1 MNSTIR
7 SKLILFTVLPVVAV
21 YALLLWLGLSHI
33 TNHLR
38 QDAQQWLSEH
48 ASHQASRLALVFAQV
63 PTLANGLGDLVAAEP
78 DKPQAL
84 LYAHL
89 IDGLRR
95 TPIAEAAGVAFGDPH
110 RGARMRRGAAGGEP
124 VAEHTHYPR
133 TPGWRTRGERI
144 TFTRAIYRQGE
155 QIGSAWVEVA
165 IAELYAELASQQAK
179 GVALFIRGADN
190 ALLPPFDTG
199 PEIRH
204 LAGILDVPLAG
215 DRVETL
221 AAPDG
226 TAHWVV
232 STQVP
237 GFPWRIDAS
246 TPGSTALAI
255 LRQEV
260 LLTAIVLLLSLLA
273 IILIIGVV
281 ARQIT
286 RPLHALDGDVQRIS
300 RGDFTVAPTVD
311 ADDELGRLATAIG
324 HMAEQI
330 ADREQQLRAA
340 QQTLEQRVVERTAAL
355 EQSNTQLQCQVEET
369 RKTQEALEKA
379 KEQAQQA
386 SRAKSE
392 FLSNMSHEL
401 RTPLHGVLGYT
412 QMMRRD
418 RELANG
424 QRESLDAI
432 ERCGQHLLTLINDIL
447 DLTKIEAGEM
457 SIDPQ
462 PTDLRQLIGDVQL
475 IIAQRAVS
483 KGLEMV
489 VDIGPEVPEGI
500 VTDPVKLKQI
510 LLNLLGNAVKFTSEG
525 NIMLAIT
532 RSADGWL
539 GFEVRDTGIG
549 IAEDKIDAIFDA
561 FNQARDGQV
570 IDGTGLG
577 LAINQRLIRLLGG
590 ESLQVDSRP
599 GTGSSFRF
607 RIPLEAL
614 PSGGMTPPAPH
625 LAPPRRAEPVDCRV
639 MVFDEL
645 PENRDMVGSMLEQ
658 RGCEVE
664 LAADLEEALAAL
676 QRRTFDLVMID
687 IRLPD
692 EQLGELSSEIHL
704 TAAGTPKL
712 VAISGDVFADSP
724 AQARAAGFDAFLAK
738 PFSDDQLF
746 AVVNALLDLPGPA
759 PPAADSALPTPR
771 DWPHELARSTAE
783 RLRAAVEVG
792 DVASLFQ
799 LAEELGD
806 NPTAPASEVDQLAMM
821 ARLFDFD
828 GLQRMAEQLE
838 VTRH

>member
-1 MNSTIR
+1 VSSTIR
-7 SKLILFTVLPVVAV
+7 SKLVLFTVLPVVAV
-21 YALLLWLGLSHI
+21 YVLLFWLGLSHI

-48 ASHQASRLALVFAQV
+48 ASHQASRLALLFAQV
-63 PTLANGLGDLVAAEP
+63 PALADSLGDLVVAEP

-95 TPIAEAAGVAFGDPH
+95 TPIARAAGLAFGDPH
-110 RGARMRRGAAGGEP
+110 RGARMQRGGAAGE
-124 VAEHTHYPR
+124 AITEDALYPSA
-133 TPGWRTRGERI
+133 PGWRARGERI
-144 TFTRAIYRQGE
+144 TFTRAIYLQGR
-155 QIGSAWVEVA
+155 QIGSAWVELA
-165 IAELYAELASQQAK
+165 IADLYAEVARQQAD
-179 GVALFIRGADN
+179 GVTLFIRGANN
-190 ALLPPFDTG
+190 ALLPPYDTG
-199 PEIRH
+199 PEVRQ
-204 LAGILDVPLAG
+204 LAGVLDVPLAN

-221 AAPDG
+221 ISREGAAY
-226 TAHWVV
+226 WVV
-232 STQVP
+232 SAQLP
-237 GFPWRIDAS
+237 GFPWRIDAA
-246 TPGSTALAI
+246 TPSSTALA
-255 LRQEV
+255 V
-260 LLTAIVLLLSLLA
+260 LHEELALTAVALLISLLA
-273 IILIIGVV
+273 IILIIGIV

-286 RPLHALDGDVQRIS
+286 RPLQALDGYVQRIS
-300 RGDFTVAPTVD
+300 RGEFTVSPEID

-324 HMAEQI
+324 DMAEQI

-355 EQSNTQLQCQVEET
+355 ERSNTQLQRQIEET
-369 RKTQEALEKA
+369 RTIQEALEKA

-386 SRAKSE
+386 NRAKSE

-412 QMMRRD
+412 QIMGRD
-418 RELANG
+418 RELSAG
-424 QRESLDAI
+424 QRENLEAI
-432 ERCGQHLLTLINDIL
+432 ERCGQHLLRLINDIL

-457 SIDPQ
+457 SVNPQ
-462 PTDLRQLIGDVQL
+462 PTDLRQLIGDVQV

-483 KGLEMV
+483 KGLELV
-489 VDIGPEVPEGI
+489 VDIGPEVPEAI

-510 LLNLLGNAVKFTSEG
+510 LLNLLGNAVKFTSKG

-532 RSADGWL
+532 RSADGLL

-599 GTGSSFRF
+599 GAGSSFRF
-607 RIPLEAL
+607 RIPVEAL
-614 PSGGMTPPAPH
+614 PSGMTMPSPRP
-625 LAPPRRAEPVDCRV
+625 APPRHPEQLSCRV
-639 MVFDEL
+639 MVIDEL
-645 PENRDMVGSMLEQ
+645 TENRTMVGSMLEQ
-658 RGCEVE
+658 HGCEVE
-664 LAADLEEALAAL
+664 LAATQEAALAAL
-676 QRRTFDLVMID
+676 QRRVFDLVLID

-692 EQLGELSSEIHL
+692 AQAGEFSSEIHL

-712 VAISGDVFADSP
+712 VAVSGDVFADSQ

-738 PFSDDQLF
+738 PFSDEQLL
-746 AVVNALLDLPGPA
+746 AVVNALLDLAGPA
-759 PPAADSALPTPR
+759 PSAADAPPPSSR
-771 DWPHELARSTAE
+771 DWPHELAHSTAQ
-783 RLRAAVEVG
+783 RLRAAVELG

-806 NPTAPASEVDQLAMM
+806 NPTAPACDVDQLAMM